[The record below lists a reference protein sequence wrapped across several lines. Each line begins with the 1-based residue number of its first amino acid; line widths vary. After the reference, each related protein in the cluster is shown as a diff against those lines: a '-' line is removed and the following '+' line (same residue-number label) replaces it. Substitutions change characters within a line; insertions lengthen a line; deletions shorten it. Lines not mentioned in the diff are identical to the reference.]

1 MNRFLIISI
10 LFFSIISSA
19 YSQESISDVNRLSNI
34 ISTDSLTGRIMN
46 TITSEIIRNAKM
58 QIQGAG
64 AKEKLDTYVKFI
76 NKESNELSK
85 TYTNSVI
92 PQIYSE
98 HFTPNEIKDLI
109 VFYETPTGKKLLLE
123 MNEITKAMMTALYK
137 NYLPDFQQKIKKELQ
152 RLDSKI
158 WREAYRVKPEQVTVY
173 EGNFSR
179 VKKVIRIKNNTKTK
193 ETFITFAV
201 PIYENK
207 FWIRFD
213 KDTKIIDNDSNES
226 YLALKLENNLVL
238 NKTMI
243 VSDQKGKMIEVT
255 LVFPLLKKSVE
266 VIDIGENVSDDA
278 DLMSNNTAG
287 FSDNANMRNIK
298 VKDYI
303 VE

>member
-1 MNRFLIISI
+1 MKRFLIIYI
-10 LFFSIISSA
+10 LFFSFISSA
-19 YSQESISDVNRLSNI
+19 YSQESISDINRLSNI
-34 ISTDSLTGRIMN
+34 ISTDSLTGQIMN

-85 TYTNSVI
+85 TYTNLVI

-123 MNEITKAMMTALYK
+123 MKEITKAMMTALYK
-137 NYLPDFQQKIKKELQ
+137 HYLPDFQQKIKKELQ

-179 VKKVIRIKNNTKTK
+179 VKKVIRIINNTKTK

-213 KDTKIIDNDSNES
+213 KDTKIVDNDTKES